1 MDILKFIGRFI
12 IKCLW
17 LVKYSIETAKIVIF
31 PQEDQNHTC
40 I

>member
-17 LVKYSIETAKIVIF
+17 LVKYSIETAKIM
-31 PQEDQNHTC
+31 QKSD
-40 I
+40 